1 MHTGLKDV
9 LEFREDQIQI
19 RSQIYFQ
26 MGILLNDLLSG
37 LARSFKVKIFK
48 GACIKRVLAITK
60 VSTFS
65 IFVLRILF
73 LCTEE
78 IMIGLR
84 HTF

>member
-9 LEFREDQIQI
+9 LEFREDQFQI

-37 LARSFKVKIFK
+37 LARSFKVKIKK

-73 LCTEE
+73 LCIDE